1 MTGPRLSITLATAFT
16 DPRLKGKALNVLG
29 ILGSHTDRH
38 GWCTRSQVKMAKQ
51 LGCVPSTIN
60 AAVKL
65 LVELGYIEQRRLVR
79 EDNGD
84 RASEYRVLLD
94 DVRPAEFITDDDE
107 LEEEEDGVDPPPV
120 DIPTPPYRLHR
131 HPRIG
136 SGSIPIRTIPLSND
150 EEREARGARVGVA
163 VKETAGEKAARIANE
178 AWADTRFITSAWQVW
193 PDTAAEVITRT
204 YPAWQALTSEEQEAA
219 LAAMPAAIA
228 SMRAGRRKGGR
239 RLFNYLEE
247 RAWKNFHLVAGGGA
261 ALSSVT
267 LAARTLPWFAMFW
280 RLVAA
285 GRPVKVMFEN
295 MQRGTGYAVRVAD
308 VPSDAET
315 GALVKIGVAV
325 DGRPTAEMAA
335 WTAAMA
341 RHGISFT
348 PLSIGMPFVWVPS
361 RWPPGHEQARA
372 G

>member
-1 MTGPRLSITLATAFT
+1 MTGPRYSIIHGDAPT
-16 DPRLKGKALNVLG
+16 DPRLKGRSLQVLC
-29 ILGSHTDRH
+29 ILGRHTDRG

-51 LGCVPSTIN
+51 LGCAPSTVN
-60 AAVKL
+60 VAVKL

-94 DVRPAEFITDDDE
+94 DVRPAEFITNDDELDDDE
-107 LEEEEDGVDPPPV
+107 SDIDTPPV
-120 DIPTPPYRLHR
+120 DISTPPYRSSR

-136 SGSIPIRTIPLSND
+136 PELTPIRTIPLSND

-163 VKETAGEKAARIANE
+163 TKETAGEKATRIASE
-178 AWADTRFITSAWQVW
+178 AWADHRFITSAWQVW

-204 YPAWQALTSEEQEAA
+204 YPAWQALAPEEQEAA

-247 RAWKNFHLVAGGGA
+247 RAWKNFHLAAGGSA
-261 ALSSVT
+261 ALSSIT
-267 LAARTLPWFAMFW
+267 LTARSLPWFAMFW

-285 GRPVKVMFEN
+285 GKPVKVMFEN

-308 VPSDAET
+308 VPSDDEVAGLT
-315 GALVKIGVAV
+315 KIEVAV
-325 DGRPTAEMAA
+325 DSRPTAEMAA

-361 RWPPGHEQARA
+361 RWPPGHEQAMA